1 MKGVVVMK
9 KTKKTRGLVE
19 LKSRYGFFFTLHWI
33 IGIVIFFAVP
43 LIQSIIFS
51 LTLVIVSNIN
61 IIPSINTAHK
71 ANCQLYPIPNTT
83 VYAKNAL
90 SPIPGASAIG

>member
-1 MKGVVVMK
+1 MYVMVGEFVTESNANVPK
-9 KTKKTRGLVE
+9 KCNLKDYDLAFDKECIQKMRVE
-19 LKSRYGFFFTLHWI
+19 DVFMRNG
-33 IGIVIFFAVP
+33 
-43 LIQSIIFS
+43 
-51 LTLVIVSNIN
+51 IN

-71 ANCQLYPIPNTT
+71 ANCQLYPIPKTT